1 MLKSIAI
8 GYAVFY
14 PYILML
20 PGVVSMGFHN
30 AYCGKASIV
39 EGFMMPATTKPVQA
53 VYHHGVHFRH
63 VLRCG
68 FVYIARQLSGY
79 SVYFATVV
87 APHLAFAFG
96 FGGRHRFR
104 EDAEGTVVNNAVY
117 AFYVS
122 NHVVVKHS
130 DNLPVVFLG
139 IFCQSGTAKKALF
152 FSGKSYIHNAVFKRV
167 AA

>member
-1 MLKSIAI
+1 
-8 GYAVFY
+8 
-14 PYILML
+14 
-20 PGVVSMGFHN
+20 
-30 AYCGKASIV
+30 
-39 EGFMMPATTKPVQA
+39 MMPAATKPVQA

-87 APHLAFAFG
+87 AAHLAFAFG
-96 FGGRHRFR
+96 FGGRYRFR

-122 NHVVVKHS
+122 KLVVVIHPA
-130 DNLPVVFLG
+130 DLPLVFLG
-139 IFCQSGTAKKALF
+139 VFCQAGTTHKDLF
-152 FSGKSYIHNAVFKRV
+152 LSGKSYIHNAVYKRV